1 MLIKLLLAI
10 VITLLFYA
18 RYKVGFKM
26 KIFFHPLLLAPALGW
41 LLSPAVLGLSK
52 GTFSA
57 GVVIGV
63 LTELLWG
70 SNLVDFTSGLQ
81 YGLLASLLSVSLVAL
96 TGNINLLFP
105 LSLVVL
111 LLYSWQET
119 VAAYFSDKKWY
130 IYLIGVFNYLI
141 LLGSPLVE
149 KMLGWLPAEILD
161 NITIAEGLLPAVA
174 LGFIFVQGV
183 FPVFKRDNIW
193 YYAYL
198 LSTLMTSVLMI
209 NGEVWA
215 ALFFPLVWY
224 SIYYLWNQTKEVKFK
239 KYFRYSLAVI
249 VVIIA
254 VLFLKFD
261 SPYVTTNFQYVLWG
275 ESLVA
280 LFVVLRFLKL
290 TAIEG
295 YFIMILLSIIGSK
308 IGVFI

>member
-10 VITLLFYA
+10 VITLLFYV
-18 RYKVGFKM
+18 RHKVGFKM

-41 LLSPAVLGLSK
+41 LLSPSVLGVSE
-52 GTFSA
+52 GSFSA
-57 GVVIGV
+57 GIIIGV

-70 SNLVDFTSGLQ
+70 SNLVDFTAGLQ
-81 YGLLASLLSVSLVAL
+81 YGLLTSLLSVSLVAL
-96 TGNINLLFP
+96 TANINLLFP

-119 VAAYFSDKKWY
+119 VASYFSEKKWY
-130 IYLIGVFNYLI
+130 IYLMGVFNFLI
-141 LLGSPLVE
+141 LLGAPLVE
-149 KMLGWLPAEILD
+149 KILGWLPAEILG
-161 NITIAEGLLPAVA
+161 NITVAEGLIPAVA
-174 LGFIFVQGV
+174 LGFIFVQGI

-198 LSTLMTSVLMI
+198 LAVLMTTVLMI
-209 NGEVWA
+209 NDEPWA
-215 ALFFPLVWY
+215 VFFFPLVWY

-249 VVIIA
+249 VVITA
-254 VLFLKFD
+254 ALFLKFD
-261 SPYVTTNFQYVLWG
+261 SSYITTNVQYVLWA

-280 LFVVLRFLKL
+280 LFAVLRFLKL

-308 IGVFI
+308 IGMFI